1 MGSGGD
7 PQLGRG
13 RVAISGDYISDA
25 CRGEAEATCDW
36 SGSSVLSESNSSVLG
51 LSDVDLV
58 WPELT
63 VVWPGRRKPIE
74 VCELEA
80 SLQGFGRHFLNS
92 PPNLI
97 PGDPSSSIVGP
108 AEPASFAIA

>member
-74 VCELEA
+74 VRELEA
-80 SLQGFGRHFLNS
+80 SLPSVAVCHNTETRSPNGIAALASQAGR
-92 PPNLI
+92 
-97 PGDPSSSIVGP
+97 
-108 AEPASFAIA
+108 